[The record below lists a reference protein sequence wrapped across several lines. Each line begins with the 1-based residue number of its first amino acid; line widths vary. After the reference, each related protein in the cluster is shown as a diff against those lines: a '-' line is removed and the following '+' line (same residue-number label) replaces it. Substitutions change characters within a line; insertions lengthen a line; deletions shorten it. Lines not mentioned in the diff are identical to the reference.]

1 MNPEDTGPSSMESVA
16 LTYFTDLQAITVE
29 AIAERIIPA
38 NGTDAGATVAGV
50 VYYID
55 RSISGFSSN
64 LQRVYRLGLRELERY
79 CEQRYSA
86 RFHEIDNEK
95 QDATIRDFLG
105 PEILH
110 PTGAAEA
117 ALQPKSVVEQS
128 SEASASQ
135 FSNSTAVLDEELLR
149 RLFAI
154 IREHTIEGYFCDPI
168 YGGNRGTVGWKL
180 VGFPGAQ
187 WGYTAEQMKPGFN
200 ASSIVIKTLSD
211 LRQELVDLPNNKQ
224 YYSNKVQ

>member
-1 MNPEDTGPSSMESVA
+1 MESVA

-86 RFHEIDNEK
+86 QFHEIDNEK
-95 QDATIRDFLG
+95 QDATIRDISGRRFCTL
-105 PEILH
+105 PVPLRLRYS
-110 PTGAAEA
+110 PSRLWNKAPKP
-117 ALQPKSVVEQS
+117 ALTS
-128 SEASASQ
+128 SAIQ
-135 FSNSTAVLDEELLR
+135 QQCSTKNFFVACS
-149 RLFAI
+149 RLFVNTPSRVTFAT
-154 IREHTIEGYFCDPI
+154 RSTGETVALSAGSWWDSPEHS
-168 YGGNRGTVGWKL
+168 
-180 VGFPGAQ
+180 GATPQ
-187 WGYTAEQMKPGFN
+187 
-200 ASSIVIKTLSD
+200 S
-211 LRQELVDLPNNKQ
+211 R
-224 YYSNKVQ
+224 